1 MGKSERDPLFFPPD
15 KYGPDP
21 EAEDQGVEELDP
33 AEQQKGLRAV
43 LLFGAVLLA
52 ALFKFCA

>member
-15 KYGPDP
+15 KYGSEP
-21 EAEDQGVEELDP
+21 EPEELPSQPDP

-43 LLFGAVLLA
+43 LLFGALLMA
-52 ALFKFCA
+52 VLFKFCA

>member
-15 KYGPDP
+15 KYGAEP
-21 EAEDQGVEELDP
+21 EAEDHSVESDP

-43 LLFGAVLLA
+43 LIFGIVLLA
-52 ALFKFCA
+52 VLFKFCA

>member
-15 KYGPDP
+15 KYGPEP
-21 EAEDQGVEELDP
+21 EAEEHSVEEIDP

-43 LLFGAVLLA
+43 LLFGVILLA
-52 ALFKFCA
+52 ALFKICA

>member
-1 MGKSERDPLFFPPD
+1 VTLAPCAPTCSTFTFAKNS
-15 KYGPDP
+15 
-21 EAEDQGVEELDP
+21 A

-52 ALFKFCA
+52 VLFKFCA

>member
-1 MGKSERDPLFFPPD
+1 MGKSDRDPLFFPPD
-15 KYGPDP
+15 KYGDGP
-21 EAEDQGVEELDP
+21 EPEEPGVEIDP

-52 ALFKFCA
+52 VLFKFCA